1 MDAWFSI
8 KTKAH
13 LRIAEAQNLNIEVDF
28 DAGHVTLSYFLKF
41 ENDTFS
47 GNKIWNGLQEF
58 KFNSKFVMDQKSVL
72 SIHSEDNW
80 WVIWMRHPL
89 FFSKASNWNKV
100 QGPRDFTW
108 LYHEVSM
115 SKVKKDSIARS
126 KKNQTWNNEIHV
138 WPFLGFWWVIIWQL
152 VPF

>member
-8 KTKAH
+8 KTKGR
-13 LRIAEAQNLNIEVDF
+13 LRIADAQNHSIALI
-28 DAGHVTLSYFLKF
+28 F
-41 ENDTFS
+41 ETESGDLIVFFEIRDWYFS
-47 GNKIWNGLQEF
+47 GNKIWTGLQEF
-58 KFNSKFVMDQKSVL
+58 KFNSKFVMDRKSVL
-72 SIHSEDNW
+72 SIHSKDNS
-80 WVIWMRHPL
+80 WVIL
-89 FFSKASNWNKV
+89 NASSTLRFEGFQLK
-100 QGPRDFTW
+100 QGSGSTW
-108 LYHEVSM
+108 LYHEVLM